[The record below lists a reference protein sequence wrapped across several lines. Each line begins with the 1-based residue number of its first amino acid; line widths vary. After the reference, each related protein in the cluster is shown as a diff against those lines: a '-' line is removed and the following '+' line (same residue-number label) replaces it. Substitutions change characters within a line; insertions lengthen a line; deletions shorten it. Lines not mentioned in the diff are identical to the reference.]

1 MQSVFERLYSKS
13 HTVWRHC
20 RTLRVCEVKFANFQW
35 FLYIILSFLY
45 IITYN
50 GILLKRCFEL
60 CIRLYF
66 SKYVSV
72 WTPLYEIFSSTCSR
86 WYIWFLVYMYI
97 HIHSL
102 LFFLVRPYIYGP
114 TSQGERMQ
122 ILQNF
127 KHNPKINTIFISK
140 VNGLPL
146 LTFLWKCRLVF
157 LTFKFLASFTQI
169 KNSAI
174 YVSK

>member
-1 MQSVFERLYSKS
+1 MQSLQSVFERLYSKS

-35 FLYIILSFLY
+35 FLYIFISIILSFLY

-50 GILLKRCFEL
+50 GILLKICFEL
-60 CIRLYF
+60 SIRLYF

-72 WTPLYEIFSSTCSR
+72 WTPLYEMFLQHAQIDIYDFWYTCT
-86 WYIWFLVYMYI
+86 YV
-97 HIHSL
+97 HIQSL
-102 LFFLVRPYIYGP
+102 LFFLIRPYIYGP

-127 KHNPKINTIFISK
+127 NTNPKSIPSSS
-140 VNGLPL
+140 L
-146 LTFLWKCRLVF
+146 R
-157 LTFKFLASFTQI
+157 
-169 KNSAI
+169 
-174 YVSK
+174 